1 MFELDNAIKNWRSGL
16 LQNQNILESD
26 ADELENH
33 VRDEVD
39 SLMLA
44 GLNAEEAFI
53 VSTHRIGDQKTIDHE
68 FAKVNPRVAWRRR
81 AFWMFFGI
89 LVSMLV
95 GGIAGICSTACAA
108 LMTWLNVNAYFSSV
122 MASLV
127 SIGVFFV
134 ILFIAVFGL
143 SLFAKTLKG
152 KLSVS
157 IVLVLCVISIFI
169 MKGLSIGFNIIRFRF
184 LDAETIGEIALAT
197 AITNYAWAILWPIIL
212 GVLLFMLWSSRPQK
226 VR

>member
-68 FAKVNPRVAWRRR
+68 
-81 AFWMFFGI
+81 
-89 LVSMLV
+89 
-95 GGIAGICSTACAA
+95 
-108 LMTWLNVNAYFSSV
+108 
-122 MASLV
+122 
-127 SIGVFFV
+127 
-134 ILFIAVFGL
+134 
-143 SLFAKTLKG
+143 
-152 KLSVS
+152 
-157 IVLVLCVISIFI
+157 
-169 MKGLSIGFNIIRFRF
+169 
-184 LDAETIGEIALAT
+184 
-197 AITNYAWAILWPIIL
+197 
-212 GVLLFMLWSSRPQK
+212 
-226 VR
+226 

>member
-1 MFELDNAIKNWRSGL
+1 
-16 LQNQNILESD
+16 
-26 ADELENH
+26 
-33 VRDEVD
+33 
-39 SLMLA
+39 MLA

-68 FAKVNPRVAWRRR
+68 FAKVNPGVAWRRR

-127 SIGVFFV
+127 SIGVFVV

-157 IVLVLCVISIFI
+157 IVLYEFYLIRAASIHG
-169 MKGLSIGFNIIRFRF
+169 KRHKL
-184 LDAETIGEIALAT
+184 E
-197 AITNYAWAILWPIIL
+197 
-212 GVLLFMLWSSRPQK
+212 SSSC
-226 VR
+226 